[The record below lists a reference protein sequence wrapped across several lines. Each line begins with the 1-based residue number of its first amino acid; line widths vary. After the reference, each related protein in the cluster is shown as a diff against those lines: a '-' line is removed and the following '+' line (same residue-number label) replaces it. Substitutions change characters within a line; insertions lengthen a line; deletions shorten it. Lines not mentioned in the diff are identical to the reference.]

1 MGAEAHRGYPWGS
14 DFLGE
19 ERIKM
24 ADTLG
29 WKAAAG
35 QKHAGHTTL
44 PLSHV
49 NSWVP
54 KVGAAGVSLLWP
66 QRPKAVTPLS
76 PAPLRAQASR
86 AAFRPHQRQTLKALV
101 TT

>member
-19 ERIKM
+19 GRIKM
-24 ADTLG
+24 ADALG
-29 WKAAAG
+29 WKA
-35 QKHAGHTTL
+35 TL
-44 PLSHV
+44 LHSHV

-76 PAPLRAQASR
+76 PPPLRAQASR